1 MGEYLNREDLSHQV
15 FLEFIQ
21 ACDFNQMA
29 LNGPFRDQPVSSPTP
44 TAVGPFGTT
53 SLWLTRK
60 LFKPRSWEDKRDRR
74 QIPSQTFAGS
84 QSELEVGTEVG
95 DTAKKW
101 LERPV
106 WPLRID
112 LVSQLSG
119 DTAKKW
125 LGRPVWPLRID
136 LVSLLSFSEYKS
148 LQMRHFWRTW
158 TSLLLLSDLLCGV
171 LGVSQSPASPT
182 SRIFHS
188 KWMFLPCLHLIW
200 VLQRWDRRLEEPQTS
215 LVILLFL
222 NKLYYF
228 LTLFPRLKEKSCYS
242 PGDF

>member
-1 MGEYLNREDLSHQV
+1 MGKYLNREDLSHQV

-29 LNGPFRDQPVSSPTP
+29 LNGPFRGQPVPSPTP
-44 TAVGPFGTT
+44 TAVGPLGTM
-53 SLWLTRK
+53 SLCLTRK
-60 LFKPRSWEDKRDRR
+60 LFKPRSWADQRDRR

-84 QSELEVGTEVG
+84 QGELEVGTEVG

-112 LVSQLSG
+112 LVSQLS
-119 DTAKKW
+119 
-125 LGRPVWPLRID
+125 
-136 LVSLLSFSEYKS
+136 FSEYKS
-148 LQMRHFWRTW
+148 SQKRHFWRLDWRTW
-158 TSLLLLSDLLCGV
+158 TSFLLLSDLCGV

-188 KWMFLPCLHLIW
+188 GWMFLPCLHLTW
-200 VLQRWDRRLEEPQTS
+200 VAQRWDRRLEELQSS
-215 LVILLFL
+215 LVFLLFL
-222 NKLYYF
+222 NKSYYF
-228 LTLFPRLKEKSCYS
+228 LALFPVLKEKSCYS